1 MRKSSMTSFISWVIY
16 RMRWTR
22 WEETSTTAQR
32 SRYELYQE
40 SRIHVIVEQ
49 RKPGHRRSLKKLL
62 NANSRLNTAY
72 LLKETFGQLW
82 NYKTDQGARASF
94 ERWKESLKRKG
105 FKPHQKFAAMIER
118 NWDGTTSYY
127 NPENKVSLGLVEEVN
142 NNIRLIQR
150 RDYGFRD
157 EDYLKRKIVV
167 SFLPPLPKKANI
179 NPLRP
184 A

>member
-1 MRKSSMTSFISWVIY
+1 
-16 RMRWTR
+16 
-22 WEETSTTAQR
+22 
-32 SRYELYQE
+32 
-40 SRIHVIVEQ
+40 
-49 RKPGHRRSLKKLL
+49 
-62 NANSRLNTAY
+62 
-72 LLKETFGQLW
+72 
-82 NYKTDQGARASF
+82 
-94 ERWKESLKRKG
+94 
-105 FKPHQKFAAMIER
+105 MIER